1 MKVDLGTGRAGI
13 SRDTA
18 GTAATPKLTLPS
30 GETITLTPEVVARL
44 DSALRAL
51 RRPAASHR
59 DLGAEIEALLS
70 ERPASSTIEIART
83 IRARDHDVRLTLN
96 GDSRVEVALL
106 GRKESSRATGRVAAG
121 TRHEQRATDDGR
133 TAGCAPFRNC
143 FPRDGAARAAES
155 ALPVEASSS

>member
-96 GDSRVEVALL
+96 GDSRFEVACPP
-106 GRKESSRATGRVAAG
+106 TGRSRKVKAWMLASRPQGVVPCDRTSSGRDAA
-121 TRHEQRATDDGR
+121 
-133 TAGCAPFRNC
+133 
-143 FPRDGAARAAES
+143 
-155 ALPVEASSS
+155 